1 MCPPVFSLSVSAYE
15 DFVQESSL
23 VNALRIVETLS
34 GSHMSRQYP
43 PSFPDVD
50 GAVQAET
57 NLSQVKKCGIISHF
71 QVAKIT
77 KKDSRNQFYSSTLC
91 VSNCDFLVGWTG
103 FLIGQT
109 YYLTMVSMVSFRHF
123 VIFQPIQ
130 PNYPK
135 VSHSRENFKSWIL
148 CGNRAAFS

>member
-1 MCPPVFSLSVSAYE
+1 MDFIIIDRDNCTSFARRLHQICVVGAPLIRCCVVCPLVFSLPVSAYE

-23 VNALRIVETLS
+23 VEWKLRYVNALRIVETLS

-71 QVAKIT
+71 KIAKNYQEST
-77 KKDSRNQFYSSTLC
+77 SR
-91 VSNCDFLVGWTG
+91 
-103 FLIGQT
+103 
-109 YYLTMVSMVSFRHF
+109 
-123 VIFQPIQ
+123 
-130 PNYPK
+130 
-135 VSHSRENFKSWIL
+135 
-148 CGNRAAFS
+148 